1 MSEPQAPLPPGPPPP
16 PPGGGYTPPPPHTGA
31 GGPAGQPNTVML
43 VLAYLYILSL
53 VPLLVERDD
62 AEVQWHAK
70 HGLVLLG
77 VDIVVAIAF
86 FAVGLV
92 SGGLGCLLAPVQMLI
107 HLALLVVRI
116 ICIVKGL
123 RGERFLLPGI
133 SNLASSF

>member
-1 MSEPQAPLPPGPPPP
+1 
-16 PPGGGYTPPPPHTGA
+16 
-31 GGPAGQPNTVML
+31 ML
-43 VLAYLYILSL
+43 ILAYAYPLCL
-53 VPLLVERDD
+53 VPLLVERED

-77 VDIVVAIAF
+77 VDIVIAVAF
-86 FAVGLV
+86 FAVGVV
-92 SGGLGCLLAPVQMLI
+92 SGGLGCLLFPLQSLL
-107 HLALLVVRI
+107 HLGLLVVRI

>member
-1 MSEPQAPLPPGPPPP
+1 MSEPQVPPPPGPPPP
-16 PPGGGYTPPPPHTGA
+16 PSGGYAPPPPA
-31 GGPAGQPNTVML
+31 GGQPGQTNTVML

-53 VPLLVERDD
+53 VPLLVERED
-62 AEVQWHAK
+62 AEIQWHAK

-77 VDIVVAIAF
+77 VDIVVAVAF

-92 SGGLGCLLAPVQMLI
+92 SGGLGCLLAPLQMLI

-116 ICIVKGL
+116 IAIVKGL
-123 RGERFLLPGI
+123 RGERFMIPGI